1 MATLADVTDAALAI
15 DQGEDSFSILPL
27 LLGQDTPIRTNSI
40 SCSIRGVP
48 SLRDGAWKCIPAPG
62 SGGWGKGGDQ
72 SQAMQ
77 LYHLADD
84 LGETR
89 NLANKHPEKLAGMM
103 DLLEKLIVNGRSTP
117 GPKQANDVPVRRYP
131 AKR

>member
-1 MATLADVTDAALAI
+1 
-15 DQGEDSFSILPL
+15 
-27 LLGQDTPIRTNSI
+27 
-40 SCSIRGVP
+40 
-48 SLRDGAWKCIPAPG
+48 
-62 SGGWGKGGDQ
+62 
-72 SQAMQ
+72 MQ